1 MGKANNRLVS
11 DGILK
16 VMSVFKLL
24 NCYVARLLRVRKQLN
39 NLTIKQ
45 LNNGFSLIELLVV
58 ITLFALTSSL
68 ITAAYVSF
76 ERGQRVK
83 NTAQAL
89 KSDIRF
95 AQNKALAGEKGAAGA
110 CSSTSTLGGWY
121 VELTNNSKS
130 YRLAGDCLGLG
141 FGESDFNS
149 KTVNLPTG
157 VTITRVNYVTDQS
170 EVNILFRPL
179 SYNVSVFGIM
189 FLSDF
194 YNNSGNLRTPLGS
207 DNDLIIELS
216 ITGSS
221 QKYQVVVKP
230 SGEVN
235 EVKI

>member
-1 MGKANNRLVS
+1 MPFPRFLGSEIIDHKKNTTNYELRTQ
-11 DGILK
+11 
-16 VMSVFKLL
+16 
-24 NCYVARLLRVRKQLN
+24 NCKPR
-39 NLTIKQ
+39 
-45 LNNGFSLIELLVV
+45 GFTLIELLVV
-58 ITLFALTSSL
+58 ITLFALTSSF
-68 ITAAYVSF
+68 IAAAYVSF

-83 NTAQAL
+83 NAAQTL

-95 AQNKALAGEKGAAGA
+95 AQNKALAGDKGAAGA

-121 VELTNNSKS
+121 VELTNNSAS
-130 YRLAGDCLGLG
+130 YRLAGDCLGAA
-141 FGESDFNS
+141 ESDFNP

-157 VTITRVNYVTDQS
+157 VTITKVNYVTDQS

-179 SYNVSVFGIM
+179 SYNVSVFGTM
-189 FLSDF
+189 STPDF
-194 YNNSGNLRTPLGS
+194 YDNSGNLRTPLGS

-216 ITGSS
+216 ITGAS